1 MSSPHSAPL
10 SIAPVSTRREREH
23 LLRLPW
29 RIYAEY
35 PAWVPPLLLER
46 RQNLSPRHNPFLQR
60 VEAQLFLAR
69 RGAEVV
75 GSIAAFIDP
84 RANEIYQ
91 EAAGSFGFF
100 EVLPDA
106 EAAAA
111 LLRTA
116 EEWCRARGMRC
127 LRGPHNFSY
136 DNECGVLVKGH
147 DEMPIVMTLYSPPY
161 YAEFVERSQ
170 FTRAA
175 DWYAYRLPLPTRVD
189 DLPPRMERVRD
200 IARRRSGITVRP
212 VRLNDFASELARVQ
226 QIYNQAWSRSAGFV
240 PLDDA
245 EVAALARGLRPFV
258 DPAMTL
264 LAERDGQVVGASVTL
279 PDLNQILRHMN
290 GRLLPTGW
298 WYLLRRQRYI
308 SRARIFA
315 LGVLP
320 AYRQRGIEAAFIVE
334 TFRAAIRKGY
344 RELELSIVVEH
355 NTATHRS
362 IAPLIDMLGGDIAR
376 TYRIYEKSL

>member
-10 SIAPVSTRREREH
+10 SIAPVSTRRERER

-29 RIYAEY
+29 RVYAEY

-46 RQNLSPRHNPFLQR
+46 RQVLSPRHNPFLQR
-60 VEAQLFLAR
+60 IEAQLFLAR
-69 RGAEVV
+69 RGDEVV

-84 RANEIYQ
+84 RVNDLYQ

-111 LLRTA
+111 LLRAA
-116 EEWCRARGMRC
+116 EEWCRARGMHC
-127 LRGPHNFSY
+127 MRGPHNFSY
-136 DNECGVLVKGH
+136 DNECGLLVKGY
-147 DEMPIVMTLYSPPY
+147 DREPVLMTLYSPPY
-161 YAEFVERSQ
+161 YTEFVECSQ
-170 FTRAA
+170 YTRLV
-175 DWYAYRLPLPTRVD
+175 DWSAYNLPLPARVE

-200 IARRRSGITVRP
+200 IARRRSGVTLRP
-212 VRLNDFASELARVQ
+212 VRLHDFANELARVQ
-226 QIYNQAWSRSAGFV
+226 QVYNQAWEHNWGFV
-240 PLDDA
+240 PMDDA
-245 EVAALARGLRPFV
+245 EVAALARGLRSFV
-258 DPAMTL
+258 DPEL
-264 LAERDGQVVGASVTL
+264 VLIAEVDGQVVGASITL
-279 PDLNQILRHMN
+279 PDLNQIFRRMN
-290 GRLLPTGW
+290 GRLLPAGW

-308 SRARIFA
+308 SRGRIFA

-334 TFRAAIRKGY
+334 TFRAAILKGY

-362 IAPLIDMLGGDIAR
+362 IAPLKDLLGGDIAR
-376 TYRIYEKSL
+376 IYRIYEKLL